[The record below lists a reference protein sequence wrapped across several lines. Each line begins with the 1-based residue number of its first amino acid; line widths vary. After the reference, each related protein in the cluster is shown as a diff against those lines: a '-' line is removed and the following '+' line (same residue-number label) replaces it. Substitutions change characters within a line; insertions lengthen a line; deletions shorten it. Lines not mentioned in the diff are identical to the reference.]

1 MKRIVI
7 FLVFPLLFTACNAQT
22 DKKAGKG
29 ELAIS
34 SEKPIPQNVKPKV
47 DIKVNKKFDEDG
59 NLIGYDST
67 YTWSY
72 SSIQGDS
79 AFVNADSVYSEFS
92 PLFKQQFPDIGNSF
106 KNGFFGMD
114 SLFYN
119 DFLSPDYFY
128 QRWHKELLEQE
139 NEFRRMDSLKN
150 EFFKRQYPGLGKPE
164 K

>member
-7 FLVFPLLFTACNAQT
+7 FLVFPLLFTACKAQT
-22 DKKAGKG
+22 DKKADKG
-29 ELAIS
+29 DSVIS
-34 SEKPIPQNVKPKV
+34 ENLIPQNVQPKV
-47 DIKVNKKFDEDG
+47 DIKVNKKYDEDG

-72 SSIQGDS
+72 STIQGDS
-79 AFVNADSVYSEFS
+79 TFINADTVYSEFS
-92 PLFKQQFPDIGNSF
+92 PLFNQQFPEFDNSF
-106 KNGFFGMD
+106 KRGFFDMD

-128 QRWHKELLEQE
+128 KRWHKELLEQE

-150 EFFKRQYPGLGKPE
+150 EFFKRQYPGLGEPGK
-164 K
+164 

>member
-1 MKRIVI
+1 MKRITL
-7 FLVFPLLFTACNAQT
+7 FLLIPFLLTGCEAQT
-22 DKKAGKG
+22 GEKAKK
-29 ELAIS
+29 ENPVIS
-34 SEKPIPQNVKPKV
+34 ENLIPQNVKPKV
-47 DIKVNKKFDEDG
+47 DIKVNKKYDEEG

-72 SSIQGDS
+72 STIHGDS
-79 AFVNADSVYSEFS
+79 TFVNADSVYSEFS
-92 PLFKQQFPDIGNSF
+92 PLFNRQFPGFDNSF
-106 KNGFFGMD
+106 KNGFFDMD

-128 QRWHKELLEQE
+128 KRWHKELIEQE

-150 EFFKRQYPGLGKPE
+150 EFFKNRYPGLGEPE